1 MNINVKTLTGRTLN
15 FLVTEEMTFDDLKVS
30 ISEREGIEKD
40 QIRMIFGGNIVNLQ
54 EKIMESKMKP
64 GNTPHLVLSLRGG

>member
-64 GNTPHLVLSLRGG
+64 GNTLHLVLSLRGG